1 MTSIIKK
8 IYLALFQSS
17 KKSIVGKKQI
27 KNKKPKIMKKNIKK
41 VTKLTKKK
49 K

>member
-41 VTKLTKKK
+41 VTQLTKKK

>member
-17 KKSIVGKKQI
+17 KKYTIKK
-27 KNKKPKIMKKNIKK
+27 KFAKKNIKK
-41 VTKLTKKK
+41 ATKTTKKTK
-49 K
+49 KRK